1 MHSQLIPKRRAS
13 RWMVVAA
20 IAVVL
25 AAGCRQAD
33 GPIPVPIEE
42 QPNKVQDIGG
52 DLRGIA
58 RGDAGAPGD
67 LLADLDGLDGTPRP
81 ASLMRN
87 LSTAIADS
95 LRGASLN
102 DAQAQEVARL
112 LFVLTTAEELN
123 ARQIEEMSG
132 ELQRAL
138 TAAGASEAAAGAAAE
153 SAAALQE
160 AITLNRERWY
170 HLF

>member
-1 MHSQLIPKRRAS
+1 MQSQLSPVRRGS
-13 RWMVVAA
+13 RWIVVAA
-20 IAVVL
+20 MAAVLV
-25 AAGCRQAD
+25 AGCRQAD
-33 GPIPVPIEE
+33 GPIPVPIDE
-42 QPNKVQDIGG
+42 QPNKVEDIGG

-58 RGDAGAPGD
+58 RGEADAPGD

-81 ASLMRN
+81 ASLLRD
-87 LSTAIADS
+87 LSSAVTDS
-95 LRGASLN
+95 VRGTSLS

-138 TAAGASEAAAGAAAE
+138 MAAGAPESAAAAAAG